1 MKKYKTD
8 IQGLLILKI
17 SAFEDKRGKFY
28 ETFNFK
34 SYKSK
39 IIKHSFL
46 QDNISISKKNVF
58 RGFHGDFKTY
68 KLTSCIFGKMRFFF
82 IDNRNKSK
90 TFRKIVSFEVSS
102 KKFIQFLVP
111 PGIGMAT
118 LTLSKVSYL
127 SYKQTTYYNF
137 SSQFTIKI
145 RELNAKLK
153 TPKKII
159 ISKRD
164 S

>member
-1 MKKYKTD
+1 
-8 IQGLLILKI
+8 
-17 SAFEDKRGKFY
+17 
-28 ETFNFK
+28 
-34 SYKSK
+34 
-39 IIKHSFL
+39 
-46 QDNISISKKNVF
+46 
-58 RGFHGDFKTY
+58 
-68 KLTSCIFGKMRFFF
+68 MRFFF

-127 SYKQTTYYNF
+127 SYKQTTYYNL

-145 RELNAKLK
+145 RELNTKLK
-153 TPKKII
+153 IPKKII